1 MIASRTG
8 RAGVRSGPTRFGGSS
23 SATIGSISAH
33 NSSGTRQIVGNGSR
47 SADSLAMS
55 HLLVSRR
62 CSPHARLEIASKV
75 HQKRGR
81 DAGTGRFIAV
91 SGAARRGKEAIV
103 GTVKKKTGKAK

>member
-75 HQKRGR
+75 TVDRAMAR
-81 DAGTGRFIAV
+81 DQNEELEFTVVSPPTGAYAQ
-91 SGAARRGKEAIV
+91 SGDFGEM
-103 GTVKKKTGKAK
+103 